1 MATIKPQKAKKEDI
15 SRLELYRL
23 IGEGYKA
30 MQDGRVSTIEEVKA
44 RLEKRRAERE

>member
-1 MATIKPQKAKKEDI
+1 MIPTKSKKVNKADI

-30 MQDGRVSTIEEVKA
+30 MQDGRVSSVEEVRA
-44 RLEKRRAERE
+44 RIEKRRAERD